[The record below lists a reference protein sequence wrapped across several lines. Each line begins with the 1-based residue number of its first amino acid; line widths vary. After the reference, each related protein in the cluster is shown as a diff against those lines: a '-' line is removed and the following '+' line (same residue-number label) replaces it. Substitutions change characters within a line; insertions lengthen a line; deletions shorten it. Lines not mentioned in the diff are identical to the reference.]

1 VVKILIWGAGA
12 IGGTVGAY
20 LVRAGHDITFVDVE
34 AAHVAAINDDGL
46 RISGPIEEFTV
57 KAPAFTP
64 DAVTGVWEHIFL
76 CVKAHHTAG
85 AAAALAP
92 HLADN
97 GYVLS
102 LQNGLNEIEIA
113 EIVGASRTIGAFVNF
128 GADWMEPGH
137 IMFGGRGAVVL
148 GEIDGAMTPRLAAL
162 HTVMQDFEPNAITTP
177 DIWGYLWG
185 KLGYGAMLFAQ
196 ALGDASIVDCLA
208 RPELLGLWR
217 DLGREAV
224 MVGRAEGAN
233 LRGFNGFDPEAF
245 APGATEDAA
254 RASVAA
260 MVTFNTGSAKTHSG
274 VWRDLAV
281 RKRRTEVDSQIAP
294 IATIGRK
301 HGIACPKVE
310 KLVAMIHEV
319 ENGTRALSDDNLL
332 ELAA

>member
-1 VVKILIWGAGA
+1 
-12 IGGTVGAY
+12 
-20 LVRAGHDITFVDVE
+20 
-34 AAHVAAINDDGL
+34 
-46 RISGPIEEFTV
+46 
-57 KAPAFTP
+57 
-64 DAVTGVWEHIFL
+64 
-76 CVKAHHTAG
+76 
-85 AAAALAP
+85 
-92 HLADN
+92 
-97 GYVLS
+97 
-102 LQNGLNEIEIA
+102 
-113 EIVGASRTIGAFVNF
+113 
-128 GADWMEPGH
+128 
-137 IMFGGRGAVVL
+137 VL

-162 HTVMQDFEPNAITTP
+162 HQVMLDFEPNAITTR

-245 APGATEDAA
+245 APGATEAA
-254 RASVAA
+254 AKASVDA

-301 HGIACPKVE
+301 HGIDCPKVE

-319 ENGTRALSDDNLL
+319 EAGTRALSDDNLL

>member
-1 VVKILIWGAGA
+1 MKILIWGAGA